1 MSDDADKTQDRLEKE
16 DAIRRK
22 EMDSMKYIKA
32 TGHCLNCG
40 TKLKDL
46 RRWCDK
52 DCADDWEY
60 NVNRRNQT

>member
-1 MSDDADKTQDRLEKE
+1 MSDDADKTQDRIELE

-22 EMDSMKYIKA
+22 EMDGIKYITG

-40 TKLKDL
+40 TILNDS

-52 DCADDWEY
+52 DCADDWDY
-60 NVNRRNQT
+60 NVNRRN